1 MKTYVKYYTPDIN
14 VVAKNGFI
22 TLSDNHEIK
31 DGITVKNLKQKW
43 SACSSQKDFY
53 NTLSGVNFSKSNYK
67 EKPGEL
73 FLIFSNLKS
82 VDEIINFIAKY
93 GFLGLNIPSMQNVIS
108 HTLRLK
114 SFFNP
119 IEEFVLTDYKES
131 IEDIKKE
138 VEKIKNIVVAF
149 QKYRDMR
156 VQLEK
161 DKNVSI
167 EVVEICSIED
177 ECDAAAKNINVAMQ
191 NIALD
196 VSWSGGDGRLD
207 TRWNTETLLQS
218 MYIELVEKFSGHL
231 MPRIC
236 LECGRTFIP
245 TREDNVY
252 CQLGNYGGKSCKEI
266 AKQKRFIKNRREKK
280 KQGSPE

>member
-1 MKTYVKYYTPDIN
+1 MRSNIKYYTPDIN
-14 VVAKNGFI
+14 VVVKNGFI
-22 TLSDNHEIK
+22 TLSDNYEIK

-43 SACSSQKDFY
+43 TACSSRKDFY
-53 NTLSGVNFSKSNYK
+53 KTLGGINFSKNNYK

-73 FLIFSNLKS
+73 FLIFSNIKS

-93 GFLGLNIPSMQNVIS
+93 GFLGLNFPSMHNIIS
-108 HTLRLK
+108 RTLAVEGLL
-114 SFFNP
+114 NP
-119 IEEFVLTDYKES
+119 IEEFALTDYKES
-131 IEDIKKE
+131 IEDIE
-138 VEKIKNIVVAF
+138 REIDKIKNIVVVF
-149 QKYRDMR
+149 QKYRDMCVR
-156 VQLEK
+156 LEK
-161 DKNVSI
+161 DENVSI
-167 EVVEICSIED
+167 ELEEICSIED
-177 ECDAAAKNINVAMQ
+177 ECDVAVKNINAAMQ
-191 NIALD
+191 NITLD
-196 VSWSGGDGRLD
+196 VSWIGDGRLD

>member
-1 MKTYVKYYTPDIN
+1 MRTYVKYYMPDIN

-31 DGITVKNLKQKW
+31 DGITVKNLKKKW
-43 SACSSQKDFY
+43 ATCSSRKDFY
-53 NTLSGVNFSKSNYK
+53 NTLGGINFSKSNYK

-73 FLIFSNLKS
+73 FSIFSNLKS

-93 GFLGLNIPSMQNVIS
+93 GFLGLNLPSMHNIITR
-108 HTLRLK
+108 TLGFEGLL
-114 SFFNP
+114 NP
-119 IEEFVLTDYKES
+119 IEEFILTDYKES
-131 IEDIKKE
+131 IEDIEKE
-138 VEKIKNIVVAF
+138 IDKIKNIVVAF

-161 DKNVSI
+161 DENVSI
-167 EVVEICSIED
+167 KLEEICSIED
-177 ECDAAAKNINVAMQ
+177 ECDAVVKNINAAMQ
-191 NIALD
+191 NITLD
-196 VSWSGGDGRLD
+196 VSWIGDGRLD

-266 AKQKRFIKNRREKK
+266 AKQKRFIKNRREKM